1 MTRFFQVQRYTAI
14 LLVVFMA
21 LHMIVVHYPPGH
33 IDFSRVIERLE
44 NPVWKVIDIAFLL
57 TVLVHGLSGAWVVL
71 VDIGKVNPY
80 RKALAVLIAII
91 GVAAFIYGTMTIIA
105 FKMPT

>member
-1 MTRFFQVQRYTAI
+1 MTRLFQVQRYTAI

-44 NPVWKVIDIAFLL
+44 NPVWKAIDIAFLL
-57 TVLVHGLSGAWVVL
+57 TVLLHGLSGLWVVL

-80 RKALAVLIAII
+80 RKALAVLITIV
-91 GVAAFIYGTMTIIA
+91 GVVAFVYGTMTIIA
-105 FKMPT
+105 FQMPT